1 MMRMYYKTI
10 LTSVDDGGKV
20 LTDDNKNLPYTTGR
34 SISDIIEQVRMYIPN
49 MQ

>member
-1 MMRMYYKTI
+1 MRMYYKTI
-10 LTSVDDGGKV
+10 LTSVADGGKV
-20 LTDDNKNLPYTTGR
+20 LTNDNTKLPYTTGR

>member
-10 LTSVDDGGKV
+10 LTTVADGGKV
-20 LTDDNKNLPYTTGR
+20 DVSKKEQLPYTTGR